1 MATGKHS
8 LQVIDL
14 THLVTN
20 DMPVFPGS
28 EPPEV
33 AQIASVDSSGYNEKQ
48 LQLSTHTGTH
58 IDCPLHL
65 LPGGLNTST
74 LPAGKFV
81 GQGTVIDCRNLPEP
95 VITASWLKLHE
106 AQISRA
112 DFVILHTGWSRFWG
126 SEAYYAGFPIPD
138 AAGARYLADFA
149 LKGLGID
156 AISFDTIDSDELPV
170 HNVFLS
176 KGLVLVENLTGLE
189 ALPRDG
195 FLFCCLPLKI
205 KNGDGSPVR
214 AVALINEQ
222 SAPVS
227 P

>member
-1 MATGKHS
+1 MATGKQS

-33 AQIASVDSSGYNEKQ
+33 NVIATVDSMGYNEKQ
-48 LQLSTHTGTH
+48 LRLSTHTGTH

-65 LPGGLNTST
+65 LPGGLSTST

-95 VITASWLKLHE
+95 VISASWLRLHE

-112 DFVILHTGWSRFWG
+112 DFVILHTGWSRYWG
-126 SEAYYAGFPIPD
+126 SEAYCTGFPVPD
-138 AAGARYLADFA
+138 AAGARYLAGFA
-149 LKGLGID
+149 LKGVGID
-156 AISFDTIDSDELPV
+156 AISFDKIDSVELPA
-170 HNVFLS
+170 HNALLS
-176 KGLVLVENLTGLE
+176 KGLVLIENLTRVE
-189 ALPRDG
+189 ALPREG

-205 KNGDGSPVR
+205 ENGDGSPVR
-214 AVALINEQ
+214 AVALISE
-222 SAPVS
+222 
-227 P
+227 